1 MRTVLVTGISRGI
14 GKAICETLVTNGYHV
29 HGTYRT
35 GLEEAERLKA
45 QLTKV
50 DIYNLD
56 CGDSSS
62 VRSFIQQM
70 TELQFD
76 GLVHNAGMFAS
87 ESFDLS
93 DLSIWEQTIATNLSA
108 PLEIS
113 LGLKDNIKNNGAI
126 VNISSTDG
134 FLGAFN
140 SLSYAASKAGL
151 TNLTKSL
158 AINFGPRGI
167 RVNAVA
173 PGWID
178 TEMGTNHPEQAAE
191 LTPLGRIGKPS
202 EVADLVAYLLSEK
215 ASFIT
220 GATIVIDGGITCVDP
235 VMKLDAQGEGGA

>member
-1 MRTVLVTGISRGI
+1 MGMKTALVTGISRGI
-14 GKAICETLVTNGYHV
+14 GKAICETLVRDGYHV
-29 HGTYRT
+29 YGTYRS
-35 GLEEAERLKA
+35 GLAEAEALKT
-45 QLTKV
+45 QLNEV
-50 DIYNLD
+50 DIYYLD
-56 CGDSSS
+56 CSDTSSI
-62 VRSFIQQM
+62 RSFIKQM
-70 TELQFD
+70 KEYQFD
-76 GLVHNAGMFAS
+76 GLVHNAGMFAG
-87 ESFDLS
+87 EEFNNF

-108 PLEIS
+108 PLEIT
-113 LGLKDNIKNNGAI
+113 LGLQENIKEDGAI

-178 TEMGTNHPEQAAE
+178 TEMGTLHPEQAAE

-202 EVADLVAYLLSEK
+202 EVGELVAFLLSDK

-235 VMKLDAQGEGGA
+235 VMKLDAEGTT

>member
-14 GKAICETLVTNGYHV
+14 GKAICETLVRDGYHI

-35 GLEEAERLKA
+35 GLVEAESLKEE
-45 QLTKV
+45 LTEV
-50 DIYNLD
+50 DIYHLD
-56 CGDSSS
+56 CTDSSS
-62 VRSFIQQM
+62 VRAFINQM
-70 TELQFD
+70 MNFQFD
-76 GLVHNAGMFAS
+76 GLVHNAGMWAS
-87 ESFDLS
+87 EEFNNF
-93 DLSIWEQTIATNLSA
+93 DLSIWDKTIATNLSA
-108 PLEIS
+108 PLEIT
-113 LGLKDNIKNNGAI
+113 LGLKDRIKENGAI
-126 VNISSTDG
+126 VYVSSTDG

-140 SLSYAASKAGL
+140 GLSYSASKAGL

-178 TEMGTNHPEQAAE
+178 TEMGTNHPEEAAR

-202 EVADLVAYLLSEK
+202 EVAELVAFLLSSK

-235 VMKLDAQGEGGA
+235 VMKLDAEDG